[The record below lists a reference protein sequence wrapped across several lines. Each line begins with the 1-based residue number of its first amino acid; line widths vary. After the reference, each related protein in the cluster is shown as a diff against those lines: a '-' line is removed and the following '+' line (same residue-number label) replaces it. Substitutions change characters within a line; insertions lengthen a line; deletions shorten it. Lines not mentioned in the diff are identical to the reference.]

1 MHQTFPS
8 VHVHMCPKYVETYS
22 TACWVHP
29 WCWYISWQH
38 VHISWSR
45 LSSKGKF
52 NIQFHNFCP
61 NSTTNSKSASL
72 LPTVCIT
79 PFQVDSFNF
88 LNAFN
93 FLRPYV
99 VDSVAFRYYICNMK
113 TCLRFS
119 TNFVDVLS
127 LWNFQLKSCRRAANT
142 SVPLLL
148 HKSVIQCYVR
158 ASFTIIVSVSSVAC
172 FTTIPSINNFI
183 EHRSL
188 IAACCFSWL
197 SFSCDV
203 GMFQLTLILTDAKF
217 LFILFCAEPYVVST
231 L

>member
-1 MHQTFPS
+1 MWKHKVLLVGYILGVDIYLGS
-8 VHVHMCPKYVETYS
+8 VYIYLDHDLARKASLTYS
-22 TACWVHP
+22 S
-29 WCWYISWQH
+29 I
-38 VHISWSR
+38 I
-45 LSSKGKF
+45 F
-52 NIQFHNFCP
+52 FP

-93 FLRPYV
+93 FPRSYV

-127 LWNFQLKSCRRAANT
+127 LWNFQLKSCRRAVNT

-158 ASFTIIVSVSSVAC
+158 ASFTIIVSASSVAC
-172 FTTIPSINNFI
+172 FSTIPSINNFI

-203 GMFQLTLILTDAKF
+203 V
-217 LFILFCAEPYVVST
+217 CSN
-231 L
+231 